1 MWAVGALA
9 WELLTGRPL
18 FGDSFSDEDVM
29 MALLGFKPLPFEAD
43 PSLWV
48 LFTESQV
55 ISFHAQPHER
65 PMQRDYVPIASRG
78 LLCCPEEIMCPALN
92 HDVVGALISPWIGSC

>member
-18 FGDSFSDEDVM
+18 FGDSFSDEDVV

-55 ISFHAQPHER
+55 QSLIAQPLR
-65 PMQRDYVPIASRG
+65 W
-78 LLCCPEEIMCPALN
+78 LLGVCIRAHVQEPPLFADCS
-92 HDVVGALISPWIGSC
+92 GALVLRAMSQHL

>member
-1 MWAVGALA
+1 MWAVGVLA

-18 FGDSFSDEDVM
+18 FGDSFCDEDVV

-55 ISFHAQPHER
+55 TLLIAQPLTWLHGGCIR
-65 PMQRDYVPIASRG
+65 IPIEEPPF
-78 LLCCPEEIMCPALN
+78 LCC
-92 HDVVGALISPWIGSC
+92 V